1 MKNTNIYLIVIMIVI
16 IITNIFT
23 NVVEGYKSISDAV
36 TNIIGNRKN
45 ATSVPKKDDIRKDM
59 GTLPVTASPR
69 VNNINWRFLS
79 IK

>member
-23 NVVEGYKSISDAV
+23 NVVEGYKSIPDAV
-36 TNIIGNRKN
+36 TNIIGGKLTK
-45 ATSVPKKDDIRKDM
+45 ATSVPKKDDIGKDM

-69 VNNINWRFLS
+69 LNKIIGGS
-79 IK
+79 

>member
-23 NVVEGYKSISDAV
+23 NVVEGYKSISDPV
-36 TNIIGNRKN
+36 SNIIGGNRKK
-45 ATSVPKKDDIRKDM
+45 ATSVPKKDDIGKDM

-69 VNNINWRFLS
+69 LNNIIGGS
-79 IK
+79 

>member
-36 TNIIGNRKN
+36 TNIIVGKRKK
-45 ATSVPKKDDIRKDM
+45 ATSVPKKDDIGKDM

-69 VNNINWRFLS
+69 LNNIIGGS
-79 IK
+79 